1 MPSYDQIVGHCSG
14 LYRVSED
21 GRSGSVDLLPPL
33 ENIGLKFSRLRR
45 DQVRGLAVGL
55 SRALVHPGMNAV
67 ITADHLK
74 FWDAI
79 GKHLLDAPSLYF
91 HERDDNSVELLLE
104 IESLRDLFT
113 TVVKI
118 ESGSW
123 AVLPHNPIS
132 KWRWPVD
139 IIGYPASRSRTSEY
153 LVYPLLE
160 AVLKR
165 ELPEYFSRSGE
176 VIKEFERRG
185 RTDPYKVGKWCSSI
199 ADLLILYMNQ
209 AVFAEL
215 RQDLEMIFEHI
226 EKLYPEENA
235 INVIAGEWRNPAAH
249 GQNIVTTAHGV
260 VLNIVILLALS
271 HIDDSQWDAEYKHSG
286 SPGIA

>member
-1 MPSYDQIVGHCSG
+1 MPSYDQIVEHCSG
-14 LYRVSED
+14 LCRASED

-33 ENIGLKFSRLRR
+33 ENIGVTYPRLRR
-45 DQVRGLAVGL
+45 DQVRALAVGL

-67 ITADHLK
+67 FTADHFK

-79 GKHLLDAPSLYF
+79 GKHLLDEPSLYF

-104 IESLRDLFT
+104 IDNLRDLFT

-132 KWRWPVD
+132 KWGWPADV
-139 IIGYPASRSRTSEY
+139 IGYPVSRSRTNEY

-165 ELPEYFSRSGE
+165 ELPEFFSREGKI
-176 VIKEFERRG
+176 IKEFKGLYQHGGHKSYKIGG
-185 RTDPYKVGKWCSSI
+185 RCSSV
-199 ADLLILYMNQ
+199 AHLLDQYMKQ
-209 AVFAEL
+209 PAFAEL
-215 RQDLEMIFEHI
+215 THDVQEIFKHI
-226 EKLYPEENA
+226 ESLYPERDA
-235 INVIAGEWRNPAAH
+235 IDVIASDWRNPAAH
-249 GQNIVTTAHGV
+249 GRQIVNTAHGV
-260 VLNIVILLALS
+260 VLNIIILLALS
-271 HIDDSQWDAEYKHSG
+271 HVDDRQWDEQYDV
-286 SPGIA
+286 